1 MSKNPHDVLFR
12 WAFSDLR
19 RVTVLLSNI
28 LPPKLA
34 AMVDW
39 DAVQAA
45 PVVLVDK
52 DLSEK
57 RTDMVW
63 SLPLHGRSADLYVIF
78 EHQSQSLRYMG
89 LRLFDYTKSVW
100 TWWMESHERAAYLPS
115 VVGLVV
121 SNDPAGWTTPT
132 HLWDLRETDPELEA
146 VLGATQPDI
155 DFFLE
160 DLSLRAEQDILG
172 WDLDAVGKLT
182 LLLLKYAP
190 SHPDIRSKLRQWVGL
205 FAEAEPWEHALP
217 RLVCYIMS
225 VKDDLTSQD
234 LNEDFRK
241 MLGKRAGE
249 IVMTEAERLMA
260 EGRKEGLKQGLK
272 LGLEK
277 GREQGLEQ
285 GREQGLREGFETL
298 LACRLGRK
306 LSDPERETLSI
317 RFAKLGP
324 NRLGDAVFGLSSE
337 ELVAWL
343 EDRNAM

>member
-1 MSKNPHDVLFR
+1 
-12 WAFSDLR
+12 
-19 RVTVLLSNI
+19 
-28 LPPKLA
+28 
-34 AMVDW
+34 
-39 DAVQAA
+39 
-45 PVVLVDK
+45 
-52 DLSEK
+52 
-57 RTDMVW
+57 
-63 SLPLHGRSADLYVIF
+63 
-78 EHQSQSLRYMG
+78 MG

-160 DLSLRAEQDILG
+160 DLSLRAEEDILG
-172 WDLDAVGKLT
+172 WELDAVGKLT

-225 VKDDLTSQD
+225 VKDDLTSQE

-260 EGRKEGLKQGLK
+260 EGRK
-272 LGLEK
+272 
-277 GREQGLEQ
+277 Q
-285 GREQGLREGFETL
+285 GREEGLREGFETL

-317 RFAKLGP
+317 HFAKLGP

-337 ELVAWL
+337 ELARWL
-343 EDRNAM
+343 EDPNAK